1 MHPGVLNFVD
11 MPFYKIF
18 FTKNLNSPNDV
29 QKCVWASSV
38 LLHLLCGM
46 FQTRKLLSSEADSKY
61 LPPGCQ
67 DRPRIQLSCP
77 TRVKRHRPEDTSHTL
92 IDLSRE
98 PEAKKGP
105 EMKIKVIIDGFL
117 PGQKMNMFSGYS
129 QLWTASWNRNY
140 CSRSSRVDQ
149 FSGQVTSNCMD

>member
-1 MHPGVLNFVD
+1 M
-11 MPFYKIF
+11 
-18 FTKNLNSPNDV
+18 

-105 EMKIKVIIDGFL
+105 EMPKYQSYPMFVYNKAKFRIYFWPKWDLKCLNIKFIIGLFIRAKFKKQNIFSTKKGL
-117 PGQKMNMFSGYS
+117 EMPKYQIYHRFVYQSKM
-129 QLWTASWNRNY
+129 
-140 CSRSSRVDQ
+140 
-149 FSGQVTSNCMD
+149 

>member
-1 MHPGVLNFVD
+1 MGYK
-11 MPFYKIF
+11 FYIS
-18 FTKNLNSPNDV
+18 FTIGFCLFIHVHNKTNCFLKSNSKFQEYAISRDFWSKFLPNDV

-105 EMKIKVIIDGFL
+105 EMPKYQIYHRFVY
-117 PGQKMNMFSGYS
+117 QSKM
-129 QLWTASWNRNY
+129 
-140 CSRSSRVDQ
+140 
-149 FSGQVTSNCMD
+149 